1 MDTLTPQQR
10 SERMAR
16 IRSRD
21 TKPELILRKLVHGM
35 GYRYRLNRRDVVGNP
50 DLAFIGRRKALFL
63 HGCFWHRHDCPAG
76 RRVPKSRLDFWEEK
90 FSKNVERDALVSE
103 QLRKAG
109 WRLLVVW
116 ECQLRDLT
124 KVARKIRKFLDA

>member
-21 TKPELILRKLVHGM
+21 TKPELVLRKLVHGM
-35 GYRYRLNRRDVVGNP
+35 GYRYRLNRRDVIGCP

-90 FSKNVERDALVSE
+90 FSKNVKRDALVSE

-109 WRLLVVW
+109 WRSLVVW

-124 KVARKIRKFLDA
+124 KVVRKIRKFLDA